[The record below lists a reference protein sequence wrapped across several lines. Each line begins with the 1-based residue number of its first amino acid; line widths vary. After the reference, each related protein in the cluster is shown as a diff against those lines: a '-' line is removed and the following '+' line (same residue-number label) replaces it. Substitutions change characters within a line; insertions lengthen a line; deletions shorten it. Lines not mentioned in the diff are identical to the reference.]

1 MTKLSTLLLA
11 GVAVGA
17 IAAVATPA
25 VAGICPTTGTATTDC
40 NFFYHFNSNGSISTT
55 LGTTNSSFGNYS
67 YDFAGGE
74 DALIGVINNSGHS
87 ITSISLNGGASNIF
101 GFDGDGI
108 GAYGHSGTNA
118 SDTSSGNYGGLDAF
132 FTNIV
137 GNTGTVNFIGGIASG
152 STGYF
157 SLEEPVSI
165 SAPPTVTGQSSN
177 LRPGR

>member
-1 MTKLSTLLLA
+1 M
-11 GVAVGA
+11 
-17 IAAVATPA
+17 
-25 VAGICPTTGTATTDC
+25 CPTTGTATTDC

-55 LGTTNSSFGNYS
+55 FGTTNSSFGNYS

-74 DALIGVINNSGHS
+74 DALIGVINNSGHA
-87 ITSISLNGGASNIF
+87 ITHIGLNGGSTNIF

-108 GAYGHSGTNA
+108 GAYGHSGTN
-118 SDTSSGNYGGLDAF
+118 SLDTSFGSYGGGDAY

-137 GNTGTVNFIGGIASG
+137 GNIGTVNFINGGIASG

-165 SAPPTVTGQSSN
+165 SAPPTVTGTPEPATWAMMMLGFAGLGYAGFRSKKKALSIA
-177 LRPGR
+177 